1 MPTESIL
8 ATERE
13 KKQDLAQGEV
23 IAGNFEVE
31 DIAGRGAFAT
41 VYRAKDMAKDN
52 RFVALKILH
61 ASVQKK
67 LGVEGSFARN
77 PFLKVQLVCDR
88 LKDPILCKVVKVG
101 TTKDK
106 LHYMVTEWA
115 KGEQLAMYLRRQPKG
130 VPLLPASHLIK
141 FLARAVRHMHE
152 HKVVHCDLTP
162 SNMMIDASKAA
173 IPRPKIID
181 FGIAKLEG
189 EGSPT
194 GEVRAGTPAYM
205 SPEQAMGKETDR
217 RTDVYSFS
225 AIVYEILSGQRAIVP
240 PGKDRP
246 SGTDYIDYLKSSAPI
261 PTRPLQEVT
270 TGLPQATC
278 DALHVGLRR
287 DRSKRVSDVGKL
299 IQHVLVP
306 MEKAGLLKEQRTV
319 LQRAVDSMRSLTGRF
334 WPGGK

>member
-1 MPTESIL
+1 M

-13 KKQDLAQGEV
+13 KKQDLAQGEMV
-23 IAGNFEVE
+23 AGTFEVD

-41 VYRAKDMAKDN
+41 VYRAKNTAKDN

-88 LKDPILCKVVKVG
+88 LKDPIISRVIKVG

-106 LHYMVTEWA
+106 LHFMVTEWA
-115 KGEQLAMYLRRQPKG
+115 KGETLEMYLRRQPKG
-130 VPLLPASHLIK
+130 VPPLPAAYLIK
-141 FLARAVRHMHE
+141 FMARAVRHMHTN
-152 HKVVHCDLTP
+152 KVIHCDLTP
-162 SNMMIDASKAA
+162 SNIMVDAAKENE
-173 IPRPKIID
+173 PRPKIID

-189 EGSPT
+189 ESSPT
-194 GEVRAGTPAYM
+194 GDVLAGTPAYM

-217 RTDVYSFS
+217 RTDVYSYS
-225 AIVYEILSGQRAIVP
+225 ALVYEIFSGQRAIQP
-240 PGKDRP
+240 PGKERP
-246 SGTDYIDYLKSSAPI
+246 SGEDYVAHLKSSEPI

-278 DALHVGLRR
+278 DAIHVGLRR
-287 DRSKRVSDVGKL
+287 DRAKRVSDVGKL
-299 IQHVLVP
+299 IQHILAP
-306 MEKAGLLKEQRTV
+306 MEKAGLLINKRTL
-319 LQRAVDSMRSLTGRF
+319 LQRMGDSVRSLTGRF
-334 WPGGK
+334 WRRDK